1 MHGASAQEIIKET
14 TSDGSSGTWVVELPA
29 KSGGEGAVLHLPRI
43 QILLD
48 AENPLTFTA
57 RVADAYHRRALVE
70 KLLQQQF
77 YIDSMP
83 RQHAQ
88 QLPDNIR
95 DVVNKQVICCAT
107 LLAGTLTIYS

>member
-14 TSDGSSGTWVVELPA
+14 TTDDSSGTWVVELPA
-29 KSGGEGAVLHLPRI
+29 NCSGEATVLHLPRI
-43 QILLD
+43 QIMLD
-48 AENPLTFTA
+48 AENPLTFIA

-95 DVVNKQVICCAT
+95 DVVNKQVICFAT
-107 LLAGTLTIYS
+107 L

>member
-1 MHGASAQEIIKET
+1 M
-14 TSDGSSGTWVVELPA
+14 
-29 KSGGEGAVLHLPRI
+29 
-43 QILLD
+43 LD
-48 AENPLTFTA
+48 AENPLTFVD

-95 DVVNKQVICCAT
+95 DVVNKQVIYLAT
-107 LLAGTLTIYS
+107 FISGLYNNLLLVCDCIWQVT

>member
-14 TSDGSSGTWVVELPA
+14 TADDSSGTWVVELPA
-29 KSGGEGAVLHLPRI
+29 KLSGEATILHLPRI

-48 AENPLTFTA
+48 AENPLTFIA

-95 DVVNKQVICCAT
+95 DVVNKQVICFDT
-107 LLAGTLTIYS
+107 L